1 LPSYEVNIEVVN
13 PSWVFSHEGFIH
25 KENNLSRI
33 DNLMFAS
40 YEGNNCSIIPK
51 LLCMFKT
58 CQHMWIS
65 HSDACTKRFDSTIL
79 SYSLIILHMFC
90 FVEDNKIISSLR
102 FNYGTGMKRKKGF
115 STHFQLSRVVD
126 LATAYCLPL
135 YYTCLGCLLDCLSRH
150 QIFCK
155 TPKFSCYFYNADI
168 YERYNIIIF

>member
-1 LPSYEVNIEVVN
+1 MPSYEVNIEVVN

-115 STHFQLSRVVD
+115 STHFQLSYIPD
-126 LATAYCLPL
+126 WATPCCLPL
-135 YYTCLGCLLDCLSRH
+135 HNICLERPTCCLPRQ
-150 QIFCK
+150 QIFRK
-155 TPKFSCYFYNADI
+155 TSKLSY
-168 YERYNIIIF
+168 